1 MISSAIVARYASALV
16 DVVTG
21 PAGMDAAQA
30 TRQLRAFAALLDG
43 SAELRNAL
51 HSPAVSPAR
60 KRAVV
65 RRLAD
70 QVGLTKMPR
79 NFLLVL
85 SDHRRLAALAQMI
98 DMFEILLDERLG
110 FVRAELRSARDMDER
125 QKTAL
130 AGELSRLTGKQVRP
144 RFAVEP
150 ELIGGVIVRIGSTV
164 YDGSVRGQLD
174 SLARRLAAE

>member
-21 PAGMDAAQA
+21 RAGMDAAQA
-30 TRQLRAFAALLDG
+30 THELRAFAAVLAG
-43 SAELRNAL
+43 SGERRNAL
-51 HSPAVSPAR
+51 TSPAVSPAR

-65 RRLAD
+65 GRLAD
-70 QVGLTKMPR
+70 QLGVAKMVR

-85 SDHRRLAALAQMI
+85 SDHRRLAALPQMI
-98 DMFEILLDERLG
+98 DSFEILLDARLG
-110 FVRAELRSARDMDER
+110 FVRAELSSAREMDEG
-125 QKTAL
+125 QKAAL
-130 AGELSRLTGKQVRP
+130 GDELSRLTGKKVRP

>member
-1 MISSAIVARYASALV
+1 MISSTIVTRYASALV

-21 PAGMDAAQA
+21 PRGMDAAQA
-30 TRQLRAFAALLDG
+30 NQQLRAFADVLAG

-51 HSPAVSPAR
+51 TSPAVSPAR

-65 RRLAD
+65 GRLAD
-70 QVGLTKMPR
+70 QLGLAKMVR

-85 SDHRRLAALAQMI
+85 SDHRRLAALAPMI
-98 DMFEILLDERLG
+98 DSFEILLDERLG
-110 FVRAELRSARDMDER
+110 FVRAELSSAREMDER
-125 QKTAL
+125 QKAAL
-130 AGELSRLTGKQVRP
+130 GDELSRLTGKKVRP
-144 RFAVEP
+144 RFAVVP
-150 ELIGGVIVRIGSTV
+150 ELIGGVIVRIGSTI

>member
-1 MISSAIVARYASALV
+1 MISSTIVARYASALV
-16 DVVTG
+16 DVLTG
-21 PAGMDAAQA
+21 PAGMDAAEANQ
-30 TRQLRAFAALLDG
+30 QLRAFAAVLAG

-51 HSPAVSPAR
+51 TSPAVSPAR

-70 QVGLTKMPR
+70 QLGLAKMVR

-98 DMFEILLDERLG
+98 DTFEILLDERLG
-110 FVRAELRSARDMDER
+110 FVRAELRSARELDER

-130 AGELSRLTGKQVRP
+130 AGELSHLTGKKVRP

-150 ELIGGVIVRIGSTV
+150 ELIGGVIARIGSRV

>member
-21 PAGMDAAQA
+21 PRGMEAAQA
-30 TRQLRAFAALLDG
+30 TQQLRAFAAVLAA

-51 HSPAVSPAR
+51 TSPAVSAAR
-60 KRAVV
+60 KQAVV
-65 RRLAD
+65 GRLAEKLG
-70 QVGLTKMPR
+70 VAKMAR

-85 SDHRRLAALAQMI
+85 SDHRRIAALPQMI
-98 DMFEILLDERLG
+98 DCFEILLDERLG
-110 FVRAELRSARDMDER
+110 FVRADLRSARELDER

-144 RFAVEP
+144 HFTLEP
-150 ELIGGVIVRIGSTV
+150 ELIGGVIARIGSKV

>member
-1 MISSAIVARYASALV
+1 
-16 DVVTG
+16 
-21 PAGMDAAQA
+21 MDAAQA
-30 TRQLRAFAALLDG
+30 NQQLRGFAEVLAG

-51 HSPAVSPAR
+51 TSPAVSPAR

-65 RRLAD
+65 KRLAD
-70 QVGLTKMPR
+70 QLGLAKMVR

-85 SDHRRLAALAQMI
+85 SDHRRLAALAPMI
-98 DMFEILLDERLG
+98 ESFEILLDARLG
-110 FVRAELRSARDMDER
+110 FVRAELSSAREMDER
-125 QKTAL
+125 QKAAL
-130 AGELSRLTGKQVRP
+130 GDELSRLTGKKVRP